1 MKEID
6 NKDIWTIIG
15 GVCHYGLKKWVVYD
29 FNSRSF
35 FGEEGETHDIFK
47 AELFEDSEEGLEQ
60 AKCWA
65 LKTVKQRY
73 SSSTSFF
80 SRVIVGKV
88 NMRYFVDFQTI
99 NSICPQD
106 SESVCRKTRH

>member
-6 NKDIWTIIG
+6 NKDIFPIID
-15 GVCHYGLKKWVVYD
+15 GVCHYGLKKLVVYD
-29 FNSRSF
+29 FNSRCF

-65 LKTVKQRY
+65 LQTLKQRY
-73 SSSTSFF
+73 FSSTSFL
-80 SRVIVGKV
+80 SRVILVKV
-88 NMRYFVDFQTI
+88 NVGYFVEFKTM

>member
-6 NKDIWTIIG
+6 NKDIWPIIDG
-15 GVCHYGLKKWVVYD
+15 FCHYGLKKWVVYD
-29 FNSRSF
+29 FNSRCF

-65 LKTVKQRY
+65 IKTVKQRY
-73 SSSTSFF
+73 FSSTSFF
-80 SRVIVGKV
+80 SRVIVVKV
-88 NMRYFVDFQTI
+88 NLRYFVEFETI
-99 NSICPQD
+99 NSIGPKD
-106 SESVCRKTRH
+106 SESVSRKTRH